1 MPKIKICG
9 LRRAEDV
16 AAVNQYP
23 PDYIGFVFA
32 EDRKRYVPPKEAA
45 ALKRMLAPEIIA
57 VGVFVNADT
66 DFVIALMR
74 EGIFEIAQLHGQ
86 ESEEQVRRIKEATGK
101 PVIKAVSVK
110 TTADID
116 AWRGS
121 SADYLLFDNGIG
133 GTGRQFDWSLLRG
146 YEKPFFLAGG
156 INSANLSSALA
167 TGPYAVDISGG
178 VETDGYK
185 DAAKIAEAVRLVRA
199 YSVSGGGGK
208 E

>member
-45 ALKRMLAPEIIA
+45 ALRRMLAPEITA

-156 INSANLSSALA
+156 INSANLNSALA
-167 TGPYAVDISGG
+167 TGAYAVDISGG

-199 YSVSGGGGK
+199 YSASGGGGK

>member
-23 PDYIGFVFA
+23 PDFIGFVFA
-32 EDRKRYVPPKEAA
+32 EDRKRYVPPREAA
-45 ALKRMLAPEIIA
+45 ALRRMLAPEITA

-74 EGIFEIAQLHGQ
+74 KGIFEIAQLHGQ

-156 INSANLSSALA
+156 INSANLNSALA
-167 TGPYAVDISGG
+167 TGAYAVDISGG

-199 YSVSGGGGK
+199 YSASGGGGK

>member
-156 INSANLSSALA
+156 INSANLNSALA
-167 TGPYAVDISGG
+167 TGAYAVDISGG

-199 YSVSGGGGK
+199 YSASGGGGK